1 MLRVLRVH
9 AFRHLYGAQIV
20 ALLGTGLATVALG
33 LMAYDLA
40 GDHAGQI
47 LGTALAIKMV
57 AYVLVAPVATALVA
71 ALPRRAVLVGSD
83 VLRLAVALCLPAVTE
98 VWQVFVLVF
107 VLQAAS
113 ATFTPTFQSVIPDV
127 LSDEDDYTEA
137 LSLSRLAGDLE
148 QVVSPT
154 LAAAMLV
161 FVSSSTLFYG
171 TAVGFAGSA
180 ALVLSVVIPRVA
192 APEAGPTVA
201 GGAPATFWR
210 RVIRGAALFVA
221 TPALRPVLALNL
233 VVATGGAFVIV
244 QTVVVVRS
252 VFGLPES
259 AVAWVLGAN
268 GLGSMAAALLL
279 PRVLRVVAERRVMLA
294 GAAGVT
300 VATALIPAALSIAD
314 PAWGVAGVCILWVVI
329 GLAWASAETPVA
341 RIIRR
346 SVGRPDL
353 PAVFAAQFSLSHAC
367 WLVTYPLVGWLGS
380 ASLTLTAAVLAVI
393 AGAATVVAAVAWPRG
408 ATSVAALRITS
419 E

>member
-1 MLRVLRVH
+1 MLSVLRFRT
-9 AFRHLYGAQIV
+9 FRHLYGAQIV

-33 LMAYDLA
+33 LLAYDLA

-47 LGTALAIKMV
+47 LGTALTIKMV
-57 AYVLVAPVATALVA
+57 AYVFVAPVATALVA
-71 ALPRRAVLVGSD
+71 ALPPRAVLVGSD

-127 LSDEDDYTEA
+127 LPDEDDYTEA

-154 LAAAMLV
+154 LAAALLV

-171 TAVGFAGSA
+171 TAVGFTGSA

-210 RVIRGAALFVA
+210 RVIHGAALFVA

-279 PRVLRVVAERRVMLA
+279 PRVLRAVAERRVMLA

-300 VATALIPAALSIAD
+300 VATALIPAALSVAY
-314 PAWGVAGVCILWVVI
+314 PAWGAAAVCVLWVLI
-329 GLAWASAETPVA
+329 GLAWAAAETPVA
-341 RIIRR
+341 RILRR
-346 SVGRPDL
+346 SVPRADL
-353 PAVFAAQFSLSHAC
+353 PAAFAAQFSLSHAS

-380 ASLTLTAAVLAVI
+380 ASLSLTAAVLTVI

-408 ATSVAALRITS
+408 ATSVAALSATA

>member
-1 MLRVLRVH
+1 MLSVLRFRT
-9 AFRHLYGAQIV
+9 FRHLYGAQIV

-33 LMAYDLA
+33 LLAYDLA

-47 LGTALAIKMV
+47 LGTALTIKMV
-57 AYVLVAPVATALVA
+57 AYVFVAPVATALVA
-71 ALPRRAVLVGSD
+71 ALPPRAVLVGSD

-127 LSDEDDYTEA
+127 LPDEDDYTEA

-154 LAAAMLV
+154 LAAALLV

-171 TAVGFAGSA
+171 TAVGFTSSA

-210 RVIRGAALFVA
+210 RVIHGAALFVA

-279 PRVLRVVAERRVMLA
+279 PRVLRAVAERRVMLA

-300 VATALIPAALSIAD
+300 VATALIPAALSVAY
-314 PAWGVAGVCILWVVI
+314 PAWGAAAVCVLWVLI
-329 GLAWASAETPVA
+329 GLAWAAAETPVA
-341 RIIRR
+341 RILRR
-346 SVGRPDL
+346 SVPRADL
-353 PAVFAAQFSLSHAC
+353 PAAFAAQFSLSHAS

-380 ASLTLTAAVLAVI
+380 ASLSLTAAVLTVI

-408 ATSVAALRITS
+408 ATSVAALSATA